1 MKTVAIV
8 GVGLIGGSFA
18 LALRKAGFGGEVM
31 GVSSQPAL
39 EAGMRS
45 GAISRSVSLEEAAAS
60 ADVIYLAQTV
70 DRILTTLETLGP
82 IANSSCL
89 ITDAGSTKVAIVQK
103 ATASIRSATFIGG
116 HPLAGKE
123 QRGAAA
129 ADADLFRGR
138 PYLLTPTA
146 QETPRLEGF
155 RLWLS
160 RIGANVIELS
170 AQEHDAI
177 VALTSHLPQ
186 IVSVALAHVLA
197 TQKNERVTEIVGPG
211 LQDMT
216 RLAMSSTEMWDSIF
230 ATNKTEVLSALEAF
244 VASLAQ
250 VRRAVEREDITGVFG
265 SAATFATAIRNQPH
279 KT

>member
-197 TQKNERVTEIVGPG
+197 TQKNERVKEILGPG

-250 VRRAVEREDITGVFG
+250 LRGAVERGDITGVFG
-265 SAATFATAIRNQPH
+265 SAATFAKAIRNQPH

>member
-8 GVGLIGGSFA
+8 GVGLIGGSFG
-18 LALRKAGFGGEVM
+18 LALKKAGFAGEII
-31 GVSSQPAL
+31 GVSSQRAVQ
-39 EAGMRS
+39 AGMRA

-60 ADVIYLAQTV
+60 ADMIYLAQTV
-70 DRILTTLETLGP
+70 DRILATLETLGP
-82 IANSSCL
+82 IASSNCL

-103 ATASIRSATFIGG
+103 ATASIRSATFVGG

-123 QRGAAA
+123 QRGAEA

-146 QETPRLEGF
+146 GETPRLEAF

-170 AQEHDAI
+170 AQDHDAI

-186 IVSVALAHVLA
+186 IVSVALANALA
-197 TQKNERVTEIVGPG
+197 KQKNELIKEILGPG

-216 RLAMSSTEMWDSIF
+216 RLAMSSPEMWESIF
-230 ATNKTEVLSALEAF
+230 STNKTEVLTGLDAF

-250 VRRAVEREDITGVFG
+250 VRGAIEKGDITRVFG
-265 SAATFATAIRNQPH
+265 SAATFATAIRNQTY

>member
-82 IANSSCL
+82 IANSNCL

>member
-70 DRILTTLETLGP
+70 DVILTTLETLGP

-197 TQKNERVTEIVGPG
+197 TQKNEHVTEIVGPG